1 MEDNNVFYNGSDEE
15 EKDSSIIDEDDH
27 VEEERARKYDTKEQE
42 GRFSYSEINDY
53 LLSQKYPAGFTKADK
68 LALRK
73 RAKFFKIKD
82 GQLYYTG
89 RGK

>member
-1 MEDNNVFYNGSDEE
+1 MEDNNGFYDACNEE
-15 EKDSSIIDEDDH
+15 EKDDSIIDEEDH
-27 VEEERARKYDTKEQE
+27 IDKARKNDAAKEQE
-42 GRFSYSEINDY
+42 GRFTYSEINDY
-53 LLSQKYPAGFTKADK
+53 LLSQKYPVGFTKADK

-73 RAKFFKIKD
+73 RAKFFKIND